1 MLKNIFLIVSGGIIV
16 FIIGVSFIQ
25 NNTDKK
31 LEAIQNQRVQTN
43 SGLEVA
49 TTTVDKFT
57 GFLNNT
63 STGDYARSMSEMKDL
78 MTEDIYKE
86 YFPTKVYDGWNGYT
100 AKENSKV
107 SEKID
112 NKTYIFKVEYTFYND
127 QDEYNN
133 TYLIKVNG
141 KKIVE
146 INSLG
151 I

>member
-1 MLKNIFLIVSGGIIV
+1 MYLQS
-16 FIIGVSFIQ
+16 SE
-25 NNTDKK
+25 DKK
-31 LEAIQNQRVQTN
+31 LESIQNQRVQTN
-43 SGLEVA
+43 SGLDLA
-49 TTTVDKFT
+49 TTTIDKFS
-57 GFLNNT
+57 GVLNIT
-63 STGDYARSMSEMKDL
+63 STGEYSDSMSEMKDL

>member
-1 MLKNIFLIVSGGIIV
+1 MSKNILLVLSGLIIV
-16 FIIGVSFIQ
+16 LILGIGVTNYIDDKESVSIS
-25 NNTDKK
+25 NLKSKENT
-31 LEAIQNQRVQTN
+31 
-43 SGLEVA
+43 GLDLA
-49 TTTVDKFT
+49 TTTIDKFS
-57 GFLNNT
+57 GVLNIT
-63 STGDYARSMSEMKDL
+63 STGEYSDSMSEMKDL

-133 TYLIKVNG
+133 TYLIKVNS
-141 KKIVE
+141 KRIVE

-151 I
+151 L